1 MRGFGV
7 PLHARHAFESEFVP
21 ENPAGGL
28 LHAEQAPLVR
38 LLLGIRSAIAVETD
52 FQLGLRAGSNCGCD
66 VNPVFP
72 DNRAGVAQAGKRC
85 LPKEILAGS
94 DVPRDCRGLGRHTT
108 GMGSAE
114 LLPARG
120 GRAVQSGA
128 CQRYDNTNRE
138 QQLESLGVHG
148 RRIIVNMTAT
158 RLRISSNDV
167 ENLPASEEVDEP

>member
-1 MRGFGV
+1 GCRVAMRGFGV

-72 DNRAGVAQAGKRC
+72 DNRAGVAQAGNRR
-85 LPKEILAGS
+85 LPTDTLARNN
-94 DVPRDCRGLGRHTT
+94 VPLDRHGFGRNTAGLW
-108 GMGSAE
+108 SAE
-114 LLPARG
+114 LRPVRG
-120 GRAVQSGA
+120 GRAA
-128 CQRYDNTNRE
+128 
-138 QQLESLGVHG
+138 
-148 RRIIVNMTAT
+148 
-158 RLRISSNDV
+158 
-167 ENLPASEEVDEP
+167 